1 MSTALQKQSA
11 QAIINIFETGKVL
24 GDYASVVS
32 VSGDPGGLTYG
43 RSQTTLMSGN
53 LFLLIKDYCTTVD
66 ASFSEDLASYL
77 SQLSSQD
84 AVLNSNKQIHTLL
97 KEAGRN
103 DPVMWQVQDG
113 FFDRV
118 FWNPAIKQAANL
130 GIVSALGI
138 AVVYDSVTHGS
149 WERMRDRTTTKF
161 SKTSDIGENQWI
173 AHYIAVRRD
182 WLATHPTVPLLHK
195 TVYRMDAFKK
205 LVDAGNWDLKL
216 PFTVRSLLIDEETLM
231 PQASASAMAEGVRL
245 LKLQSPYMQ
254 GEDIRNV
261 QKALRDKKLSIE
273 VEGVYGPKTE
283 EAVKTFQTRQ
293 GLRADGIVGPATLVE
308 LGL

>member
-1 MSTALQKQSA
+1 MLTALQKQSA
-11 QAIINIFETGKVL
+11 QAIINIFETGEVL

-53 LFLLIKDYCTTVD
+53 LFLLIKDYCTT
-66 ASFSEDLASYL
+66 ANALFSSDLNPYL
-77 SQLSSQD
+77 DQLSSPD
-84 AVLNSNKQIHTLL
+84 IVLNSNKQIRTLL
-97 KEAGRN
+97 KEAGRT
-103 DPVMWQVQDG
+103 DPTMWKVQDE

-118 FWNPAIKQAANL
+118 YWNPAIKQATNI

-161 SKTSDIGENQWI
+161 AKTSDIGEKQWI
-173 AHYIAVRRD
+173 SHYIAVRRD
-182 WLATHPTVPLLHK
+182 WLAIHPTVPLLHK

-205 LVDAGNWDLKL
+205 LVDVDNWELKL

-231 PQASASAMAEGVRL
+231 PQASASAVAKEMRL
-245 LKLQSPYMQ
+245 FKLQTPYMR

-261 QKALRDKKLSIE
+261 QKALKDKNFSIE
-273 VEGVYGPKTE
+273 VEGVYGPETE
-283 EAVKTFQTRQ
+283 KAVKAFQAQQ
-293 GLRADGIVGPATLVE
+293 GLRADGIVGLATLAE